1 MKVMVLHV
9 EKTFKITIQKKLPK
23 SEKFVRKISVA
34 EFHYSRA
41 IFLRFMVILFHSNLE
56 EK

>member
-34 EFHYSRA
+34 FHYSRA